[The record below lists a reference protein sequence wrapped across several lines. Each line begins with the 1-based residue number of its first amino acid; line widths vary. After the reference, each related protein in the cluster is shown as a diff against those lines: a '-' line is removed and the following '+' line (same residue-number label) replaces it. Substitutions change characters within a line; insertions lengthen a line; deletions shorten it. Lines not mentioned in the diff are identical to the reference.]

1 MKKLGLMLAFT
12 AFFAIAA
19 SAQDDKKLAKK
30 PVAKPAPAQTTK
42 DAPATTTTAPDDK
55 PKTVAA
61 PRKKIV
67 ANKRVAVK
75 AKPAPKNDKPQLTE
89 SK

>member
-19 SAQDDKKLAKK
+19 SAQDDKKVVKK
-30 PVAKPAPAQTTK
+30 PEAKPAPAQTTK
-42 DAPATTTTAPDDK
+42 DAPANTVSAPDDK

-61 PRKKIV
+61 PRKKMV
-67 ANKRVAVK
+67 ANKRAVK
-75 AKPAPKNDKPQLTE
+75 AKAAPKNDKPQLNE